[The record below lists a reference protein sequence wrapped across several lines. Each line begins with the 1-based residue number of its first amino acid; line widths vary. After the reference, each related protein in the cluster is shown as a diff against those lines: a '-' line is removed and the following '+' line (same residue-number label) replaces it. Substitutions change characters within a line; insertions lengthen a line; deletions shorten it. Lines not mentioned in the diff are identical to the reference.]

1 MMNVRCTTT
10 HKGSSIWP
18 RPLPLTGRG
27 WAKASVLGELV
38 AAGFSVPPGLVVTAG
53 GAGHWSWEIAEA
65 AARRLE
71 AQRFAV
77 RSSAAT
83 EDLSDASYALPMRDV
98 LERPS

>member
-10 HKGSSIWP
+10 SRSSIWP

-27 WAKASVLGELV
+27 WAEGRVLGELV
-38 AAGFSVPPGLVVTAG
+38 AAGFSVPPGLVVTAEALDIAG
-53 GAGHWSWEIAEA
+53 GRSSEA

-83 EDLSDASYALPMRDV
+83 EDLSDASYAGLYETQP
-98 LERPS
+98 ERPS